1 METFSVLLAFVRG
14 IHQSPM
20 NFPQRPVTELWCFLW
35 SAPQSSSWANNGDA
49 GDLRRHRTHYDVTV
63 MFCALVCTRSVAWVS
78 NIIHWNWFNHRQ
90 HRMQPSQV
98 QKIIMVQ
105 PSSWSHVFFAILL
118 LYANFDNAGEAAGHS
133 SDGNIKSICDYHYGG
148 VIMVKIC
155 VSNHQPH
162 QCLLNHLV
170 RCKSKKTRKLRV
182 REIHRWPVNFPHK
195 WRVTRKMFPFDDVI
209 MM

>member
-1 METFSVLLAFVRG
+1 MNVLLIDLFGLLPTLPTMPV
-14 IHQSPM
+14 IHDHVIKWKPFPCYWPLCEEFTSH

-105 PSSWSHVFFAILL
+105 PSSWSHIFLPFSYCMRILVTL
-118 LYANFDNAGEAAGHS
+118 GKQQGTP
-133 SDGNIKSICDYHYGG
+133 
-148 VIMVKIC
+148 
-155 VSNHQPH
+155 Q
-162 QCLLNHLV
+162 
-170 RCKSKKTRKLRV
+170 T
-182 REIHRWPVNFPHK
+182 EI
-195 WRVTRKMFPFDDVI
+195 
-209 MM
+209 